1 MIDIQPTLI
10 ATQGPWGLTRA
21 ATGQLFVSCP
31 QTGVVA
37 RLVEDELLFTGSMI
51 ANAALIC
58 AAPNMRIVLQRLSRI
73 DSLPQAARDD
83 IDNVLM
89 LAQNP
94 PGAR

>member
-1 MIDIQPTLI
+1 M
-10 ATQGPWGLTRA
+10 
-21 ATGQLFVSCP
+21 
-31 QTGVVA
+31 
-37 RLVEDELLFTGSMI
+37 LV
-51 ANAALIC
+51 
-58 AAPNMRIVLQRLSRI
+58 VLQRLSRI